1 MKKASIISIGNEIL
15 SGYIVDTNAAY
26 LESKLLSINIPVV
39 SSYAVPDCI
48 DSIIRA
54 LRLSFEDADIILVT
68 GGLGPTDDDLTRHA
82 IAKFLGVEL
91 KLDSALLEKIR
102 NYFMSR
108 GIEMPVKNEIQA
120 HIPKGAEILENDIG
134 TAAGIE
140 ATKNGRLIF
149 AMPGV
154 PSEMKKMFED
164 SVWMRM
170 QDVSIDQTI
179 FVRKLKC
186 FGEGES
192 AVAQKL
198 GDMMARERNPLINIT
213 VSYGIITLYIVS
225 KAQGIESAKM
235 LAEKDEKQIR
245 GLLGKVVY
253 GVEEQTLAEVVGE
266 KLAEKNKTLAIAESC
281 TGGLVAKLI
290 TDVSGASKYFT
301 YGWVTYSNKAKIDQ
315 IGVPADLIEKYGAVS
330 GEVAEAMANGARMK
344 SGADFA
350 LGLTGIAGPAGGS
363 KDKPVGLVYISLS
376 SDNNCQTQRYIFS
389 HERSF
394 MRMRAAQ
401 TALNMLRLAL

>member
-26 LESKLLSINIPVV
+26 LESKLLSINVPVV
-39 SSYAVPDCI
+39 SSYAVPDDI
-48 DSIIRA
+48 DSILRS
-54 LRLSFEDADIILVT
+54 LRLSFEDADIVLVT

-82 IAKFLGVEL
+82 IAKFLDVEL

-108 GIEMPVKNEIQA
+108 SIEMPAKNEIQA
-120 HIPKGAEILENDIG
+120 YIPKGTEVLENNIG

-140 ATKNGRLIF
+140 AAKNGKMIF

-164 SVWMRM
+164 SVWTRLP
-170 QDVSIDQTI
+170 QVSSDQTI
-179 FVRKLKC
+179 FIRKLKC

-192 AVAQKL
+192 AAAQKL
-198 GDMMARERNPLINIT
+198 GDMMDRERNPLINCT

-225 KAQGIESAKM
+225 KAQGIESAKI

-245 GLLGKVVY
+245 DLLGKVVY

-266 KLAEKNKTLAIAESC
+266 RLASQNKTVAVAESC

-290 TDVSGASKYFT
+290 TDVSGASRYFT
-301 YGWVTYSNKAKIDQ
+301 CGWVTYSNKAKMDQ
-315 IGVPADLIEKYGAVS
+315 IGVSADLIEKYGAVS
-330 GEVAEAMANGARMK
+330 KEVAEAMANGARVK

-350 LGLTGIAGPAGGS
+350 LGLTGIAGPTGGS

-376 SDNNCQTQRYIFS
+376 SDNNCQTQRYIFT
-389 HERSF
+389 HDRSF
-394 MRMRAAQ
+394 MRMRSAQ
-401 TALNMLRLAL
+401 TALNMLRLTL